1 VARKHEFPRISP
13 IDNETVIIEEEDS
26 LVCEQIELV
35 DGVDVAEFDYAT
47 ITKLVPLRDIYI
59 TNLVLLADRVNNADT
74 DTEYDPNNDD
84 PLNKYSDKEQR
95 AMFKAAYTQ

>member
-1 VARKHEFPRISP
+1 
-13 IDNETVIIEEEDS
+13 
-26 LVCEQIELV
+26 
-35 DGVDVAEFDYAT
+35 
-47 ITKLVPLRDIYI
+47 
-59 TNLVLLADRVNNADT
+59 VLLADHVNNADT